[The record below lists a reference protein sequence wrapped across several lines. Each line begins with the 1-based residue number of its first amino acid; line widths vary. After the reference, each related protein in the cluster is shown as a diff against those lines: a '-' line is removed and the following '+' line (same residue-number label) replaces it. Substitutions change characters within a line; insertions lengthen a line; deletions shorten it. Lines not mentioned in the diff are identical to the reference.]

1 MGRTAMGRTAM
12 GRTAMGRIAPTLS
25 VMTSSKKRAPQVEEV
40 EDAKDMNQAK
50 GYGSWP

>member
-12 GRTAMGRIAPTLS
+12 GLALTGWIAPTLP
-25 VMTSSKKRAPQVEEV
+25 VMTPSKKRARQVEEV